1 MAGQFWP
8 RITRLVISSCGQGG
22 MGWGGG
28 MDVSVR
34 SPLHDPARIIHE
46 YLPFRAKETG
56 KISVRGYPVSRSIF

>member
-1 MAGQFWP
+1 
-8 RITRLVISSCGQGG
+8 
-22 MGWGGG
+22 

-46 YLPFRAKETG
+46 YLPFRAKETE